1 MIVPLFV
8 KNVASKCGLLSF
20 ENVYV
25 TVFEGTDV
33 FADLES
39 VPCKYGAAPVTTFE
53 KYSVCPPPPTDPAE
67 LIIPEALAVTVI
79 PSTLARPKVVSDTM
93 GNVRRLPSPLKY
105 VAATLPDT
113 FSLFPVVVFV
123 DPIATFANRY
133 TSCPEFDH

>member
-1 MIVPLFV
+1 VIVPFVV
-8 KNVASKCGLLSF
+8 KNVASKCGSLSF

-25 TVFEGTDV
+25 TVFAGVAV

-53 KYSVCPPPPTDPAE
+53 KYKVCPPPPTDPAA

-93 GNVRRLPSPLKY
+93 GKVRRLPSPLKY
-105 VAATLPDT
+105 VAATFPVT
-113 FSLFPVVVFV
+113 ESAFPVVVLV

-133 TSCPEFDH
+133 TS